1 MSYVKAYSQ
10 VVEAE
15 VSPNAWDETYF
26 SLLSLK
32 GHLQSLPGWLSFD
45 MWAHDL
51 DNGNIRLIAVTNW
64 ETVDHLSQWLESATT
79 VDAILR
85 SMEPPPVLLDI
96 DLYEEIL

>member
-1 MSYVKAYSQ
+1 MSYIKAYSQ

-15 VSPNAWDETYF
+15 VARNAWDETYF

-32 GHLQSLPGWLSFD
+32 GHLQALPGWLSFD

-51 DNGNIRLIAVTNW
+51 ENGNIRLIAVTNW
-64 ETVDHLSQWLESATT
+64 ETVDHLSTWLNSAKT

-85 SMEPPPVLLDI
+85 AMEPPPKMLDI